1 MVNNTPNTQAIEAV
15 APQYYNIIGRRGLA
29 FGISGIIIAIGIVAF
44 AARGFNLGI
53 DFRGGFLLH
62 LQFKENVK
70 ENEIRDTIAQEK
82 FHISPEQVQI
92 QMVVHEISATS
103 SNEFI
108 VYIPKSQ
115 AEMEEMGKGAVTDG
129 DRVRKI
135 NETITQI
142 KEDLREKLKV
152 DKVLRQEF
160 VGPAI
165 GNRLR
170 NQAMWATLVALIGI
184 VLYIS
189 FRFDL
194 RFAIASIVALIHD
207 VWVTLAIFSLF
218 QVEISLTFVA
228 AILTII
234 GYSLNDTIVISDRI
248 RENIKLLRKKPF
260 EEMVNISINQSLSR
274 TINTSVTTFMP
285 VLILYLFGGAIL
297 KSFAFAL
304 LIGVV
309 VGTYSSVFIVSPII
323 IAWKQ
328 YDDAKMKTS
337 GAKSR

>member
-1 MVNNTPNTQAIEAV
+1 MVNNAPSTQATEAA
-15 APQYYNIIGRRGLA
+15 APQYYDIIGRRGVA
-29 FGISGIIIAIGIVAF
+29 FWISGIIIAIGIVSF
-44 AARGFNLGI
+44 AARGFNFGI

-62 LQFKENVK
+62 LQFKDNVK
-70 ENEIRDTIAQEK
+70 EADIRTTIAQEK
-82 FHISPEQVQI
+82 FHISAEQVQV
-92 QMVVHEISATS
+92 QMVVHDLSSKE

-115 AEMEEMGKGAVTDG
+115 AEMEEMGKGAVTEG

-142 KEDLREKLKV
+142 KEELTEKLKV
-152 DKVLRQEF
+152 EKILRQEF

-165 GNRLR
+165 GDRLR
-170 NQAMWATLVALIGI
+170 SQAMWATLVALIGI
-184 VLYIS
+184 VLYVS

-194 RFAIASIVALIHD
+194 RFAIAAIIALIHD

-274 TINTSVTTFMP
+274 TINTSVTTFIP
-285 VLILYLFGGAIL
+285 VLILFLFGGAIL
-297 KSFAFAL
+297 HAFAFAM

-309 VGTYSSVFIVSPII
+309 VGTYSSVFVVSPVV

-337 GAKSR
+337 GNR